1 VVRKLE
7 SLASES
13 ATLHA
18 YLREIAGFPSLTL
31 DDERQL
37 GHQIQLDGDEE
48 AIGRLV
54 QANLRYVAA
63 YVGRFRHLGVPLLEL
78 IHEGNLG
85 LIEAAR
91 RFDPAREGP
100 FQTHAAWWVRQ
111 AVMHLLGESP
121 RVPEMSAAGLMAAA
135 VAGRQ
140 PGALRVA
147 IAHALAPAPEGA
159 GEHVTDDADPIVPLG
174 RRKGRKARKG
184 RAASRID
191 LGALQS
197 LRQQTVLRSY
207 LN

>member
-1 VVRKLE
+1 M
-7 SLASES
+7 
-13 ATLHA
+13 
-18 YLREIAGFPSLTL
+18 TL
-31 DDERQL
+31 DDEQQL
-37 GHQIQLDGDEE
+37 GRQIQHDGNEE

-91 RFDPAREGP
+91 RFDPSREGA
-100 FQTHAAWWVRQ
+100 FQAHATWWVRQ

-135 VAGRQ
+135 AAGRQ

-147 IAHALAPAPEGA
+147 MSHALAPATPGA
-159 GEHVTDDADPIVPLG
+159 GDHVGDADPILPLG
-174 RRKGRKARKG
+174 RRKGRKSRKG
-184 RAASRID
+184 GAGSRID